1 MTAVDLRWIRPSVLQ
16 LSGTTAAAR
25 ATQIYTDGWPS
36 GIAVDMIG
44 ALYDRRLDAQSAL
57 RLGPVDS
64 VNGNGRLVFSGA
76 GLQPDVTVTRF
87 NIQPA
92 TTAGATSVTKIP
104 ATNSSFSLAI
114 TQSSGLFSGTFTPN
128 WTQAVSTK
136 PSFKGVLLQK
146 GASAGGYGFFHSNR
160 SNDTDPESG
169 RVVLDAGEP

>member
-1 MTAVDLRWIRPSVLQ
+1 MTAVDLCWIRPSVLQ

-44 ALYDRRLDAQSAL
+44 ALYDRRLDTQSAL
-57 RLGPVDS
+57 RLGPIDS